1 MWVESI
7 CDEPE
12 TIEKNIR
19 KAKVNNPDYVGE
31 EPERVVKIIK
41 SREKFKIFKVIQDF
55 LKRIDNYKSAYEPT
69 SKEDYKVFCCDL
81 ILLKDF

>member
-1 MWVESI
+1 MHEYLDTHLSEFDVKLKKFSKVVIFQKKIYKLVWVESI

-31 EPERVVKIIK
+31 EPERVVKI
-41 SREKFKIFKVIQDF
+41 
-55 LKRIDNYKSAYEPT
+55 LK
-69 SKEDYKVFCCDL
+69 
-81 ILLKDF
+81 LLKI

>member
-1 MWVESI
+1 MHEYLDTHLSDFDVKFKKNGKLVNFQKKNNKLVWVESI

-31 EPERVVKIIK
+31 EPERV
-41 SREKFKIFKVIQDF
+41 F
-55 LKRIDNYKSAYEPT
+55 LNK
-69 SKEDYKVFCCDL
+69 
-81 ILLKDF
+81 